1 MVGTL
6 VLGTSA
12 EMRQGSSPYLG
23 TQMLE
28 WWNWQARQIQNLLS
42 RNTRVG
48 STPTFSTMKYAGMM
62 ELVGMMDLKS
72 IEQKCSCGFNSHFQY
87 EVFGR
92 SKLCGDQSRKTP
104 LKIKLKPT
112 YGLFVH
118 WLGCYLV
125 TVVSWVRFPDRPLL
139 YFAGVVQWQHARLI
153 SLRRGSNPTPA
164 TKNPLIEARQ

>member
-48 STPTFSTMKYAGMM
+48 STPTSSTKCLVAPNYA
-62 ELVGMMDLKS
+62 EIRVG
-72 IEQKCSCGFNSHFQY
+72 
-87 EVFGR
+87 
-92 SKLCGDQSRKTP
+92 KLR
-104 LKIKLKPT
+104 
-112 YGLFVH
+112 
-118 WLGCYLV
+118 
-125 TVVSWVRFPDRPLL
+125 
-139 YFAGVVQWQHARLI
+139 
-153 SLRRGSNPTPA
+153 
-164 TKNPLIEARQ
+164 

>member
-87 EVFGR
+87 ECLVAPNYAESNSR
-92 SKLCGDQSRKTP
+92 QLC
-104 LKIKLKPT
+104 
-112 YGLFVH
+112 
-118 WLGCYLV
+118 
-125 TVVSWVRFPDRPLL
+125 
-139 YFAGVVQWQHARLI
+139 
-153 SLRRGSNPTPA
+153 
-164 TKNPLIEARQ
+164 